1 MWTSQAAMELQ
12 VPIPTSDLTVAMRDM
27 SAFANGRAQ
36 AEALLRRDRR
46 RLSEGRDTFL
56 ARLSHAFYAAMIITD
71 AQGMAL
77 LSVAPEKYNYHLV
90 SKPWRGSGEAVALFA
105 PPCSKRF
112 GPRFEAD
119 VTCRI
124 CCSTRS
130 GRQGYRTSGR
140 FASSHL
146 PGGGIRAAGSG
157 PDGFFGLPRRLSQ
170 RLAAGQSH
178 PGSARLFRSSYL

>member
-1 MWTSQAAMELQ
+1 MELQ

-36 AEALLRRDRR
+36 AEALLPRDRR

-77 LSVAPEKYNYHLV
+77 LSVAPEKYNYHLDL
-90 SKPWRGSGEAVALFA
+90 EAVARIWRGGCIIRAALL
-105 PPCSKRF
+105 
-112 GPRFEAD
+112 EAI
-119 VTCRI
+119 RAAF
-124 CCSTRS
+124 RS
-130 GRQGYRTSGR
+130 RRDLPNLLLDPALAGKGYRTSGR